1 MAKQLKDLV
10 GLKGTVTR
18 TIEVLE
24 AKEHEDGTVDIYV
37 TDGVGNVYWTELDES
52 IDLES

>member
-1 MAKQLKDLV
+1 MAKERKDLI

-18 TIEVLE
+18 RIEVLE
-24 AKEHEDGTVDIYV
+24 AKEQEDGTVDIRV

-52 IDLES
+52 IDLNH